1 MEIKSKLI
9 MGMLAVVL
17 RQLIRKK
24 TGTDVMLEIHNVDI
38 YDMDEKRVCVHL
50 DLDGYIDKS
59 ELQKLVNNG
68 LKNI

>member
-9 MGMLAVVL
+9 MGMLAVML
-17 RQLIRKK
+17 RQLIKKK

-38 YDMDEKRVCVHL
+38 YDMDEKGVCVHL

-59 ELQKLVNNG
+59 EVQKLVNNG

>member
-9 MGMLAVVL
+9 MGMVSVML
-17 RQLIRKK
+17 RQLIKKK
-24 TGTDVMLEIHNVDI
+24 TGTDVMLEIHSVDI
-38 YDMDEKRVCVHL
+38 YDMDEKGVCVHL
-50 DLDGYIDKS
+50 DLDGHIDKS

>member
-9 MGMLAVVL
+9 MGMLAVML
-17 RQLIRKK
+17 RKLIRKK

-38 YDMDEKRVCVHL
+38 YDMDEKGVCVHL